1 MWTAKCGVCVDVL
14 CVEREG
20 LCNFHV
26 YVFCIYVLMG
36 FSRNQHDVSAKFAYS
51 HGSLAALLLFARKR
65 RSNFL
70 PCLTVFIK
78 FACCSPRIK
87 IPRGHRHQKKKQR

>member
-1 MWTAKCGVCVDVL
+1 
-14 CVEREG
+14 
-20 LCNFHV
+20 
-26 YVFCIYVLMG
+26 MG

-65 RSNFL
+65 RLNFL

-87 IPRGHRHQKKKQR
+87 IPRGHRHQKKKQREWQLWPAARDGAVCSAFAVLLIGMVHSGWLNF